1 MKIRIPPLQ
10 LYRRDRVPAA
20 VGLVGLWPC
29 AQSVCRPEQTL
40 GHGCLAMNATV
51 PSRVVNHQSQGQG
64 YRSPAYVC
72 PPSGALRRLAA
83 LETAMEPQPS
93 AMPAAGSSV
102 EEAQTK
108 GGEGAGP
115 ELIRQQKARID
126 DLEATV
132 AHLRAELAAATAS
145 STSPAVGDD
154 TAALQQPDAA
164 ASPIEAAR
172 TLFSIPD
179 DLTDLGPGA
188 PGPDLLRKSAAA
200 MATAAQSAL
209 AAEDAHSLLQSVE
222 SAMRIHQSHP
232 NTAAPAM
239 SRAHARLRCVLGCA
253 LL

>member
-1 MKIRIPPLQ
+1 M
-10 LYRRDRVPAA
+10 
-20 VGLVGLWPC
+20 C
-29 AQSVCRPEQTL
+29 AGPQTL

-108 GGEGAGP
+108 GGGGAGP

-132 AHLRAELAAATAS
+132 ARLRAELAAATTS

-154 TAALQQPDAA
+154 TAAPQQRQQQPDAA

-222 SAMRIHQSHP
+222 SAMRIHQLHP

-239 SRAHARLRCVLGCA
+239 SRAHARLRCVLGYA